1 MNTFF
6 SNIRGMISDST
17 NGTISSKR
25 IVVFL
30 CVIMMVVGFV
40 ANVFYGAEVS
50 EHIYT
55 SIMMVVLVGVGL
67 TGAEKF
73 AKSAAPVACP
83 VDESFEC
90 CRDSQCCRNVCCC
103 CCPHRQGDTSDCCKL
118 HSVDDYDTDER
129 YDTDEVHT
137 EAS

>member
-73 AKSAAPVACP
+73 AKSADPVGCK
-83 VDESFEC
+83 
-90 CRDSQCCRNVCCC
+90 NGCCC
-103 CCPHRQGDTSDCCKL
+103 CCPHHQGDTSDCCDS
-118 HSVDDYDTDER
+118 HSVEAS
-129 YDTDEVHT
+129 DTDEVHT
-137 EAS
+137 DVS

>member
-6 SNIRGMISDST
+6 GNIRSMVSDST

-67 TGAEKF
+67 TGAE
-73 AKSAAPVACP
+73 
-83 VDESFEC
+83 FEC
-90 CRDSQCCRNVCCC
+90 CRESQCCRNVCCC
-103 CCPHRQGDTSDCCKL
+103 CCPHRQGDTSDCCKSP
-118 HSVDDYDTDER
+118 SVDDYDTDEV
-129 YDTDEVHT
+129 YT